1 MKSGLVKRI
10 LAMGMMVVMLSGDVL
25 PVTAETV
32 SGGDYNETVD
42 VTETGSTAT
51 ETGSNT
57 SETGNTATG
66 AGSTT
71 TETGN
76 TTTAEGDVTVSGNGS
91 TVSDGNLV
99 DIEDEDVPLAA
110 ASIVTLEPV
119 TVDGVTIIVSGPASA
134 FAEGT
139 TVSAVAVEPAEVV
152 IEAAEENEKATVK
165 KYKAFDIN
173 LVCNGK
179 FVQPLNGEQI
189 TVNFEGDM
197 LIPDVANNED
207 VAVYHVDE
215 NDNLTKMDAG
225 VVDAKD
231 SVEAVTED
239 TVEMTTTHFST
250 YLILVTDVVSNRT
263 VTFEHLLVNNIND
276 KNAKQFYAPS
286 TITLT
291 EGQEMSYSNLPI
303 QGGSNYTLLK
313 VEVYDEK
320 GKMVGSPYINDP
332 TNTSDVVIDLKNTQ
346 NTVKLFYKEGNQ
358 TFTNEVTFYDY
369 YVDTVDGNKHYNFN
383 AGINTQGKAI
393 VDGGDAFLAMGC
405 SDTAYNYWDSWN
417 HSNGTMGWRNNQG
430 QDVHSFINFYSS
442 KNGALTINDNNTDG
456 GGENGGPN
464 AIVQGIVDKL
474 DDSDKDGYYETVK
487 YGKTS
492 DGKQIVDGGYFTNT
506 QDGDYKYVYNN
517 YGLAFKQTGNTYEL
531 DYVYNVNDDKDI
543 TKSKDEEGNYS
554 KRFLPLNKVA
564 KQGGRDKFQ
573 PYSFNIGNQDLN
585 YYFGMRYDFTFKV
598 GDYIGDLYYEFVG
611 DDDLWVF
618 VDGKLVL
625 DLGGLHSVYPGK
637 YLETPTAN
645 KVDIWDAVYGI
656 KPSDR
661 TKANWWTELT
671 DDEKNKEHTVTVLY
685 MERGGWDSSC
695 GMKFVIPN
703 VSEVVPSITT
713 VPRTDV
719 TLKKLEE
726 GTDDVI
732 SGVQFTMYK
741 NAACTEV
748 MKAATTDTNGL
759 ATFDKLR
766 EGTYY
771 IKETGYNKDEYFP
784 NDTIYKVVVTTKGTG
799 DNVVAEAVVYEGTGN
814 NAPVLANN
822 IVYNKPLPK
831 LGALKIVKTVDKVN
845 TVHGNATFTFKITCP
860 DGSILYRAM
869 TFSEEGTKAVEIKDL
884 PVGNYKVEELDT
896 IRYELAEG
904 YSQSLVKAVEANK
917 TTNYE
922 FSNTKVFEKYYSHA
936 DVAVNVVTF
945 NRDETGKIISS
956 DISTKTSS
964 TGVYEVETGNTG
976 TN

>member
-76 TTTAEGDVTVSGNGS
+76 TTTDEGDVTVSGNGS

-197 LIPDVANNED
+197 LIPDVDNNED

-393 VDGGDAFLAMGC
+393 VDRGDAFLAMGC
-405 SDTAYNYWDSWN
+405 SDTAYNYWDIWN
-417 HSNGTMGWRNNQG
+417 HSNGTMGWRNTQG

-456 GGENGGPN
+456 GGENGGAN

-506 QDGDYKYVYNN
+506 QDDYKYVYDN

-573 PYSFNIGNQDLN
+573 PYSFAIGNQDLN

-645 KVDIWDAVYGI
+645 KVDIWEAVYGI

-741 NAACTEV
+741 NEACTEV
-748 MKAATTDTNGL
+748 MKVATTDTNGL

-766 EGTYY
+766 AGTYY